1 MPPDTTAKP
10 PFIPSPKIY
19 YLDVIKLLLT
29 GLVVLHHTM
38 IAYGAP
44 GGWYYRQP
52 VDNQLV
58 RLVMTVFVATNQSFF
73 MGMFFMLSAYFVGPS
88 YDRKGAVTFVVDRL
102 KRLGIPLLI
111 YSFGLATIMNFLV
124 YRYGGNN
131 DVTFWQFLRG
141 YDGWISPGVMWFV
154 EALLLFTLMYVAIR
168 QVSTLRFS
176 LKCPGTGTI
185 LLGAL
190 ALGLISFLVR
200 IVFPIGWVWEPFG
213 FQLAHFPQ
221 YVALFGVGILAQ
233 QNNWFDQ
240 LSRAQGRFFSRLAL
254 TLAFLVFPLML
265 MAAVAFKLTPDSMS
279 DGWSVQSL
287 IYSIWEQLTGIS
299 IIVALICIGKQR
311 WNYTS
316 TRLDKGSRYAFGV
329 YVFHPLVVISLTL
342 LLSSL
347 PLAPLVKLIIAIPM
361 ALVGSFVLAALIV
374 RIPGAKQIF

>member
-1 MPPDTTAKP
+1 MTSETKSS
-10 PFIPSPKIY
+10 IPSQKIY
-19 YLDVIKLLLT
+19 YLDLIKLLLT

-44 GGWYYRQP
+44 GGWYFRQP
-52 VDNQLV
+52 VDNQLI

-111 YSFGLATIMNFLV
+111 YSFVLATILNFLV
-124 YRYGGNN
+124 YRYGKGN
-131 DVTFWQFLRG
+131 DVTFWQFVNG

-154 EALLLFTLMYVAIR
+154 EALLLFTLMYVAMR
-168 QVSTLRFS
+168 QVFTLRFR
-176 LKCPGTGTI
+176 LQCPGTGTI
-185 LLGAL
+185 LLSAL

-200 IVFPIGWVWEPFG
+200 IVFPLGWVWEPFG

-254 TLAFLVFPLML
+254 TLAFLVFPLL
-265 MAAVAFKLTPDSMS
+265 LVVAVTVKLTPASVS

-299 IIVALICIGKQR
+299 IIVALLYIAKQR

-329 YVFHPLVVISLTL
+329 YVFHPLVVILLTL
-342 LLSSL
+342 LLTDL
-347 PLAPLVKLIIAIPM
+347 PLDPLVKLIIAIPL